1 MSASSK
7 LLLAT
12 VMVVL
17 TGILLASGSS
27 LISIPLLEDPY
38 VPLGNVMTWFALI
51 FLPWGVIQFYLVF
64 GNLGRVL
71 EVVYGLLL
79 RLAMLGGAAW
89 PFLGRYL
96 SGNWANSFDQVPQES
111 ALFWAYTRYL
121 VITSLA
127 IFTLALIQILI
138 QRFVLKNKEEEEPFY

>member
-127 IFTLALIQILI
+127 IFMLALIQILI

>member
-1 MSASSK
+1 MSSSSK

-38 VPLGNVMTWFALI
+38 VPLGNVMTWFALF
-51 FLPWGVIQFYLVF
+51 FLPWGVIQFYTVF
-64 GNLGRVL
+64 GHLNRVQ
-71 EVVYGLLL
+71 EVIYGLLL
-79 RLAMLGGAAW
+79 RLALLGGAAW
-89 PFLGRYL
+89 PFIGRYL
-96 SGNWANSFDQVPQES
+96 SGNWANNFENMPQES
-111 ALFWAYTRYL
+111 ALFWTYSRYM

-127 IFTLALIQILI
+127 IFVLALIQFLI